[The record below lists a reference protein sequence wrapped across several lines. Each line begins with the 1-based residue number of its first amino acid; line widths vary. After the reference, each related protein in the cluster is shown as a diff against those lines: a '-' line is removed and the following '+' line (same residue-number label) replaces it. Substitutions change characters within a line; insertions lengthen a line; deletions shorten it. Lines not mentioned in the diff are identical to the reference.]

1 MFFRFFVLLFLL
13 DPNQGFVYRSYSNDD
28 NENWVFPNDPE
39 DEDDQGSQT
48 FFQNDDGSIHI
59 QMNGNGGS
67 DIFVWSFHVRIMK

>member
-1 MFFRFFVLLFLL
+1 MLQGLNEAFNKAKREEQENEMILESVLNAEEDYL
-13 DPNQGFVYRSYSNDD
+13 
-28 NENWVFPNDPE
+28 DPE

-67 DIFVWSFHVRIMK
+67 DIFV